1 MPYSDR
7 MALMRIL
14 ADDMKRKQ
22 ELIESKTHKL
32 E

>member
-1 MPYSDR
+1 MPSSDR
-7 MALMRIL
+7 MAIMRML
-14 ADDMKRKQ
+14 ADEVKRKQ